1 MVHASFDFHSPPVF
15 VLFPWSTLT
24 TQACLHRNAT
34 NLLQEDSEQGGSEEG
49 QTGAVQLGPDG
60 RHALGQVR
68 PCCVHAAFINLSAL
82 CQPFHSRVCLYL
94 LLKLRTH
101 CPSTTSMQRGSYCC
115 TCFMCR
121 ALLGALQPALL
132 PCMVCTAQP
141 PKQPASP
148 CRPQPQLAYTWPAP
162 MLFRSPTAALGLP
175 HKAYKWQVLGGS
187 TIPTVVLPCHSLSTP
202 HRQRR
207 PTPFSFFRPLCS
219 ASAIA
224 PSHCCR
230 KRWQNP
236 IKGANEAVVVHLLC
250 LVHFLAK
257 HGMDLQFP
265 IPDHV
270 WESGAGLRGCMFWCR
285 VLACDCGDAGR
296 KGKCWALVLVVGG
309 WVCSQVTL

>member
-34 NLLQEDSEQGGSEEG
+34 NLLQEDSKQGGSKEG

-101 CPSTTSMQRGSYCC
+101 CPSTTSMQRDSYCC

-141 PKQPASP
+141 PNNQPALAVHSHSWP
-148 CRPQPQLAYTWPAP
+148 THGQHYCFCAAPPQPLACLIKPHMASFGWFDHPHCRLYLATAFPPHTGSGAQHLSASAHSVQP
-162 MLFRSPTAALGLP
+162 PPSHHPTAAGSGGRIPSRVPTRQWWCTCCAWCTSWLSMAWTCSSPFPTTYGTQVRGC
-175 HKAYKWQVLGGS
+175 AAVCFGVVLGG
-187 TIPTVVLPCHSLSTP
+187 
-202 HRQRR
+202 
-207 PTPFSFFRPLCS
+207 
-219 ASAIA
+219 
-224 PSHCCR
+224 
-230 KRWQNP
+230 
-236 IKGANEAVVVHLLC
+236 
-250 LVHFLAK
+250 
-257 HGMDLQFP
+257 
-265 IPDHV
+265 
-270 WESGAGLRGCMFWCR
+270 RGR
-285 VLACDCGDAGR
+285 AA
-296 KGKCWALVLVVGG
+296 VLVVGG
-309 WVCSQVTL
+309 WVNK